1 MGAEGSYETAGYCEI
16 NETPHYK
23 LLKSS
28 TQELISLNGETPA
41 WQSNGISFLGTLQE
55 SLPLPNDFIMESAYP
70 NPFNPTTTIEFGL
83 PLESHVEVSIFDLRG
98 QKVETLVNKF
108 SQPGSYSINWNAS
121 HSASGVY
128 FIHFTAWGDNTQY
141 VSQIQKLMLVK

>member
-1 MGAEGSYETAGYCEI
+1 MGYEGSLETAGYCGVGE
-16 NETPHYK
+16 EPRFK
-23 LLKSS
+23 LLKSN
-28 TQELISLNGETPA
+28 TQELISLYGGTPV
-41 WQSNGISFLGTLQE
+41 WQANGIFSLGSLKE
-55 SLPLPNDFIMESAYP
+55 SVPLPNDFKMDSAYP
-70 NPFNPTTTIEFGL
+70 NPFNPVTTIDFGL
-83 PLESHVEVSIFDLRG
+83 PMESHVEISIFDLRG